1 MDAKLQLNPVV
12 LGDLKRAAQH
22 VLDFFCQLGLVRLA
36 MLFPLDASA
45 FKVIDLL
52 GKLAALFQQSRHD
65 LERLVVVGKP
75 ATESHADRHE
85 AFKSGL
91 LFMFQPS

>member
-52 GKLAALFQQSRHD
+52 GKLAALFEQSRHD
-65 LERLVVVGKP
+65 LEWHMAVGELASP
-75 ATESHADRHE
+75 TLIAVSRSI
-85 AFKSGL
+85 KSGFL
-91 LFMFQPS
+91 LILM

>member
-1 MDAKLQLNPVV
+1 
-12 LGDLKRAAQH
+12 
-22 VLDFFCQLGLVRLA
+22 
-36 MLFPLDASA
+36 
-45 FKVIDLL
+45 
-52 GKLAALFQQSRHD
+52 
-65 LERLVVVGKP
+65 VVGKP

>member
-36 MLFPLDASA
+36 MLFSLDAGA
-45 FKVIDLL
+45 KVIDLL
-52 GKLAALFQQSRHD
+52 GQLSAFFEQASHD
-65 LERLVVVGKP
+65 LKRLVVVGEP
-75 ATESHADRHE
+75 AAKSHADRHE